1 MRLTT
6 HGGADRRQQCFVID
20 GLAEIGP
27 GAELNGPIMRLGRVV
42 PGDDNDRHR
51 RMTNGEC
58 ALNVEPAHFR
68 HMQIEH
74 ETVRLVLLDRKQEL
88 GTGRERLDSEAGR

>member
-1 MRLTT
+1 
-6 HGGADRRQQCFVID
+6 
-20 GLAEIGP
+20 
-27 GAELNGPIMRLGRVV
+27 
-42 PGDDNDRHR
+42 
-51 RMTNGEC
+51 MTNGER

-74 ETVRLVLLDRKQEL
+74 ETVRLVVLDRMQEL